1 MERNKKMSQQ
11 DSTSLSDSE
20 LADLVTRTETGLM
33 NRPNDLRP
41 ISKLLQLLD
50 FQSPNTNGDG
60 PYSRCQRTLE
70 SQFRTTNLTYGEII
84 GGQMIELLN
93 NWRKTKSQF
102 EINKNTPITQVFEGE
117 LIKINK
123 KNADCSTY
131 LNFFKENKAIVG
143 TCFDCYKVQ
152 IIPDNLV
159 HLIKIYFIMKKIYF
173 KRDNT
178 RKCMIELRE
187 NVSYPYKGYIYCQ
200 SEEEAISCRAEFI
213 SELDKFGLSNVRCG
227 ISHGC
232 SEYGL
237 EYPEFK
243 YSADGAHL
251 NFDQPDKWKEIEEK
265 LLPPMPTGGATVF
278 HQNNYEVTLRDI
290 YCFETWIKYA
300 ELIGDSSYRH
310 FDGIPISNK
319 ADAFVRRVKGQAAA
333 RKTQLAE
340 LQEKRL
346 G

>member
-1 MERNKKMSQQ
+1 MAQQ
-11 DSTSLSDSE
+11 RSTSLSDAE
-20 LADLVTRTETGLM
+20 LADIITRIETRLM
-33 NRPNDLRP
+33 DRPNDPRP
-41 ISKLLQLLD
+41 IHKLLRLMDLQA
-50 FQSPNTNGDG
+50 PNTTGEG
-60 PYSRCQRTLE
+60 PYSSCQRALG
-70 SQFRTTNLTYGEII
+70 SKFRTTNLTYEDVI
-84 GGQMIELLN
+84 GDRMIELVN
-93 NWRKTKSQF
+93 EWRTTISQF
-102 EINKNTPITQVFEGE
+102 EINKNAPTTQVFEGN

-123 KNADCSTY
+123 KNVDCNTY
-131 LNFFKENKAIVG
+131 INFFKENSAIVG

-152 IIPDNLV
+152 IIPDNMV
-159 HLIKIYFIMKKIYF
+159 HLIYIYFIMKIIYF
-173 KRDNT
+173 ERDNT

-265 LLPPMPTGGATVF
+265 LLPPLPTGGATVF
-278 HQNNYEVTLRDI
+278 HQNNYVVTLRDI

-310 FDGIPISNK
+310 FDGIPICNK
-319 ADAFVRRVKGQAAA
+319 ADAFVRLVKGQAAA